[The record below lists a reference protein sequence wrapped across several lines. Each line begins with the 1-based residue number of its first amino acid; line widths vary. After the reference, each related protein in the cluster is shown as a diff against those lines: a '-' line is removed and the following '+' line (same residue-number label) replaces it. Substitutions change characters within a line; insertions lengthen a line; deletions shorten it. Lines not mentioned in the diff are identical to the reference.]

1 LGILQIERYVEFI
14 NPPAML
20 IHRVDIPKDKY
31 KICSSSKSLN
41 TKLSRYALQI
51 YDVAIDSIIVTNC
64 DAKVTDTMTLIMKK
78 QKNILIVLP
87 FVKTCLV
94 FSQQV
99 DSKKIKNIYC
109 SSDTEEK
116 LANMLFPS
124 ANVIQYKGNPTQSM
138 LNDPL
143 NGILKY
149 DYMDDIVQS
158 AATLSEFS
166 FVDFEPNKAF
176 LEIYPMARYIN
187 VNMKTHFPD
196 FNERFSIKSVI
207 TFNMVLEGSST
218 NLPQQLI
225 ENILENENIIAVN
238 NYHTKYFNLSD
249 ITMQYL
255 TEKNK
260 HILMKDALPILE
272 QYSH

>member
-1 LGILQIERYVEFI
+1 
-14 NPPAML
+14 ML

-31 KICSSSKSLN
+31 KICSNSKSLN
-41 TKLSRYALQI
+41 TQLSRYILKL
-51 YDVAIDSIIVTNC
+51 YDVVIDSFNDATYCN
-64 DAKVTDTMTLIMKK
+64 AKVTDTMTLVMKK

-99 DSKKIKNIYC
+99 DSKKMKNIYC
-109 SSDTEEK
+109 SSDAEEK
-116 LANMLFPS
+116 LANILLPS
-124 ANVIQYKGNPTQSM
+124 ANVVQYKGNPTQSM

-166 FVDFEPNKAF
+166 FVDLEANKAF
-176 LEIYPMARYIN
+176 FQIYPMARNID

-196 FNERFSIKSVI
+196 FNERFSIKNMI
-207 TFNMVLEGSST
+207 TFNMVLEGSSI
-218 NLPQQLI
+218 NLPQQFI
-225 ENILENENIIAVN
+225 ENILENESIIAVN
-238 NYHTKYFNLSD
+238 NYHTKYFDLSD
-249 ITMQYL
+249 VTMKYL
-255 TEKNK
+255 AEKNK
-260 HILMKDALPILE
+260 HILMKDTLPILE